1 MTSLTTRATPEQ
13 LYRLLADNA
22 TDVITLL
29 DSEGRHLYV
38 SPSVTAL
45 AGYDPDEIVGA
56 DGWSFIHPDDLP
68 HLQAGLQTSASANR
82 VVTLE
87 YRVRHAD
94 GHYVWVETTAR
105 AVGDEMQCS
114 TRDIS
119 ARVAGSAELARRL
132 AQQSGVARLG
142 RMVMERAELPAVRYE
157 AARIVAETRD
167 AEPDSDFLH
176 AVAHILASATERD
189 RYEEQMRHDALH
201 DALTGLPNRTLLLDR
216 LRQALARAAR
226 DGGRVAVLF
235 LDLDNLKVVNDS
247 LGHHAGD
254 QLLQEIGPRLHRELR
269 AVDTVARFGGDEFA

>member
-1 MTSLTTRATPEQ
+1 MVFSILPRDADHTCMTSLTTRATPEQ

-56 DGWSFIHPDDLP
+56 DGWSFIHADDLP

-105 AVGDEMQCS
+105 SCLLYTS
-114 TRDIS
+114 PS
-119 ARVAGSAELARRL
+119 
-132 AQQSGVARLG
+132 
-142 RMVMERAELPAVRYE
+142 P
-157 AARIVAETRD
+157 
-167 AEPDSDFLH
+167 
-176 AVAHILASATERD
+176 RD
-189 RYEEQMRHDALH
+189 R
-201 DALTGLPNRTLLLDR
+201 
-216 LRQALARAAR
+216 
-226 DGGRVAVLF
+226 
-235 LDLDNLKVVNDS
+235 S
-247 LGHHAGD
+247 
-254 QLLQEIGPRLHRELR
+254 
-269 AVDTVARFGGDEFA
+269 